1 MKAGKVE
8 EVRAVV
14 DNLKMTSHLANVGD
28 CKTLVI
34 HPWVTTHQQMPDEE
48 KIKGGVTRTYILTC
62 FLLFFTFT
70 NLDSKQPIFS
80 VLA

>member
-1 MKAGKVE
+1 M
-8 EVRAVV
+8 RAVV

-48 KIKGGVTRTYILTC
+48 KIKGGVTRAYNLPSSILPC
-62 FLLFFTFT
+62 KFY
-70 NLDSKQPIFS
+70 NLTDF
-80 VLA
+80 